1 MLNEFISKVKS
12 TGLAK
17 TNRYRVTIATPSL
30 MTGFMNSGRLITLFC
45 ESTSLPG
52 LIIRTT
58 EQRIMGEMREFPYI
72 KQYDNITLSFY
83 IDNNFEVK
91 GFFDN
96 WLNSVSNTQN
106 KITSYYKDY
115 IAPTVLIEVLPMDS
129 EVSTY
134 SITLHEAYP
143 KGISPIQLSADS
155 RDIAKIG
162 VSLNYKYYTT
172 TETSVRESLSSS
184 GGIRP
189 NQPLDIQPDA
199 FQDRQQLLTTSGFS
213 GSYIKTIDQFSI
225 NNNTDPTE
233 YFALLA
239 TDLIQTQGSFAEL
252 YAFS

>member
-1 MLNEFISKVKS
+1 MLNEFISKIKS

-17 TNRYRVTIATPSL
+17 TNRYRVTITTPAL

-52 LIIRTT
+52 QVISTT
-58 EQRIMGEMREFPYI
+58 EQRIMGETREFPYS
-72 KQYDNITLSFY
+72 KFYDNITLSFY

-172 TETSVRESLSSS
+172 SHVASTKSMSSIGGALSNQMMNITNDATQDLQSL
-184 GGIRP
+184 IT
-189 NQPLDIQPDA
+189 A
-199 FQDRQQLLTTSGFS
+199 SGFNETLLEV
-213 GSYIKTIDQFSI
+213 KNLDTKKFI
-225 NNNTDPTE
+225 NE
-233 YFALLA
+233 LL
-239 TDLIQTQGSFAEL
+239 GR
-252 YAFS
+252 

>member
-17 TNRYRVTIATPSL
+17 TNRYRVTIATPAL
-30 MTGFMNSGRLITLFC
+30 MPEFMNSGRLITLFC

-52 LIIRTT
+52 QVVATT
-58 EQRIMGEMREFPYI
+58 HQRIMGEMREFPYS
-72 KQYDNITLSFY
+72 KMFDNITLSFY

-172 TETSVRESLSSS
+172 SHVASTKYQTIDITNDATQDLQSL
-184 GGIRP
+184 IT
-189 NQPLDIQPDA
+189 A
-199 FQDRQQLLTTSGFS
+199 SGF
-213 GSYIKTIDQFSI
+213 KETLLEVKNPDTKKFI
-225 NNNTDPTE
+225 NE
-233 YFALLA
+233 LL
-239 TDLIQTQGSFAEL
+239 GR
-252 YAFS
+252 

>member
-30 MTGFMNSGRLITLFC
+30 MTGLMNSGRLITLFC

-52 LIIRTT
+52 QVIATT
-58 EQRIMGEMREFPYI
+58 EQRIMGETREFPY
-72 KQYDNITLSFY
+72 KKNYDNIPMSFY

-91 GFFDN
+91 TFFDN
-96 WLNSVSNTQN
+96 WLKYISNDNN
-106 KITSYYKDY
+106 KITSYYLDY
-115 IAPTVLIEVLPMDS
+115 ISPTIEIDVLPMDS
-129 EVSTY
+129 ESPTHTV
-134 SITLHEAYP
+134 ILHEAYP
-143 KGISPIQLSADS
+143 KAISNIVLSADA
-155 RDIAKIG
+155 RDVAKIT
-162 VSLNYKYYTT
+162 VSMNYKYYTT
-172 TETSVRESLSSS
+172 TKTSVRESLSSS
-184 GGIRP
+184 SGILL

-213 GSYIKTIDQFSI
+213 GSYIKNIDQFGI
-225 NNNTDPTE
+225 NSNTDPTD

>member
-17 TNRYRVTIATPSL
+17 TNRYRVTIATPAL
-30 MTGFMNSGRLITLFC
+30 MTKFMNSGRLITLFC

-52 LIIRTT
+52 QVVATT
-58 EQRIMGEMREFPYI
+58 EQRIMGETREFPYI

-96 WLNSVSNTQN
+96 WLNSISNTQN

-115 IAPTVLIEVLPMDS
+115 IAPTILIEVLPMDS

-143 KGISPIQLSADS
+143 KAISNIALSASS
-155 RDIAKIG
+155 RDVAKVTI
-162 VSLNYKYYTT
+162 SMNYKYHTVVEYTDRYSMPVGETTGPILVVPPDSTQSIGIT
-172 TETSVRESLSSS
+172 TELPVA
-184 GGIRP
+184 GIRP
-189 NQPLDIQPDA
+189 KDPYA
-199 FQDRQQLLTTSGFS
+199 
-213 GSYIKTIDQFSI
+213 I
-225 NNNTDPTE
+225 NADTETAE

-239 TDLIQTQGSFAEL
+239 TDMIQTQTSFINL

>member
-17 TNRYRVTIATPSL
+17 TNRYRVTIATPAL

-52 LIIRTT
+52 QVVATT
-58 EQRIMGEMREFPYI
+58 EQRIMGETREFPYS
-72 KQYDNITLSFY
+72 KMFDNITLSFY

-143 KGISPIQLSADS
+143 KAISPIQLSADS

-172 TETSVRESLSSS
+172 SHVASTKYQTINITNDATQDLQSL
-184 GGIRP
+184 IT
-189 NQPLDIQPDA
+189 A
-199 FQDRQQLLTTSGFS
+199 SGF
-213 GSYIKTIDQFSI
+213 KETLLEVKNPDTKKFI
-225 NNNTDPTE
+225 NE
-233 YFALLA
+233 LL
-239 TDLIQTQGSFAEL
+239 GR
-252 YAFS
+252 

>member
-1 MLNEFISKVKS
+1 MLNEFISKIKS

-17 TNRYRVTIATPSL
+17 TNRYRVTIATPTL

-52 LIIRTT
+52 QVIATT
-58 EQRIMGEMREFPYI
+58 EQRIMGETREFPYS
-72 KQYDNITLSFY
+72 KFYDNITLSFY

-172 TETSVRESLSSS
+172 SHVASTKSMSSIGGTLS
-184 GGIRP
+184 
-189 NQPLDIQPDA
+189 NQPMNITNDA
-199 FQDRQQLLTTSGFS
+199 TQDLQSLITASGF
-213 GSYIKTIDQFSI
+213 KETLLDVKNPDTKKFI
-225 NNNTDPTE
+225 NE
-233 YFALLA
+233 LL
-239 TDLIQTQGSFAEL
+239 GR
-252 YAFS
+252 

>member
-1 MLNEFISKVKS
+1 MLNEFISKIKS

-17 TNRYRVTIATPSL
+17 TNRYRVTIATPTL

-52 LIIRTT
+52 QVIATT
-58 EQRIMGEMREFPYI
+58 EQRIMGEIREFPYS
-72 KQYDNITLSFY
+72 KFYDNITLSFY

-172 TETSVRESLSSS
+172 SHVASTKSMSSIGGTLS
-184 GGIRP
+184 
-189 NQPLDIQPDA
+189 NQPMNITNDA
-199 FQDRQQLLTTSGFS
+199 TQDLQSLITASGF
-213 GSYIKTIDQFSI
+213 KETLLDVKNPDTKKFI
-225 NNNTDPTE
+225 NE
-233 YFALLA
+233 LL
-239 TDLIQTQGSFAEL
+239 GR
-252 YAFS
+252 

>member
-17 TNRYRVTIATPSL
+17 TNRYRVTIATPAL
-30 MTGFMNSGRLITLFC
+30 MPEFMNSGRLITLFC

-52 LIIRTT
+52 QVVATT
-58 EQRIMGEMREFPYI
+58 HQNIMGEPREFPYS
-72 KQYDNITLSFY
+72 KFYDNITLSFY

-143 KGISPIQLSADS
+143 KGISPIRLSADS

-172 TETSVRESLSSS
+172 SHVASTKYQTIDITNDATQDLQSL
-184 GGIRP
+184 IT
-189 NQPLDIQPDA
+189 A
-199 FQDRQQLLTTSGFS
+199 SGF
-213 GSYIKTIDQFSI
+213 KETLLEVKNPDTKKFI
-225 NNNTDPTE
+225 NE
-233 YFALLA
+233 LL
-239 TDLIQTQGSFAEL
+239 GR
-252 YAFS
+252 

>member
-1 MLNEFISKVKS
+1 MLNEFISKIKS

-17 TNRYRVTIATPSL
+17 TNRYRVTIATPTL

-52 LIIRTT
+52 QVIATT
-58 EQRIMGEMREFPYI
+58 EQRIMGETREFPYS
-72 KQYDNITLSFY
+72 KFYDNITLSFY

-115 IAPTVLIEVLPMDS
+115 IAPAVLIEVLPMDS

-172 TETSVRESLSSS
+172 SHVASTKSMSSIGGTLS
-184 GGIRP
+184 
-189 NQPLDIQPDA
+189 NQPTNIMNDA
-199 FQDRQQLLTTSGFS
+199 TQDLQSLITASGF
-213 GSYIKTIDQFSI
+213 KETLLEVKNPDTKKFI
-225 NNNTDPTE
+225 NE
-233 YFALLA
+233 LL
-239 TDLIQTQGSFAEL
+239 GR
-252 YAFS
+252 

>member
-17 TNRYRVTIATPSL
+17 TNRYRVTIATPAL

-52 LIIRTT
+52 QVVATT
-58 EQRIMGEMREFPYI
+58 EQRIMGETREFPYS
-72 KQYDNITLSFY
+72 KMFDNITLSFY

-106 KITSYYKDY
+106 KITYYYKDY

-129 EVSTY
+129 EVSMY

-143 KGISPIQLSADS
+143 KATSSIQLSADS
-155 RDIAKIG
+155 RDVAKIG
-162 VSLNYKYYTT
+162 VNLNYKYYT

-189 NQPLDIQPDA
+189 NQPLNIQPDA
-199 FQDRQQLLTTSGFS
+199 FQDRPQFLTTSGFS
-213 GSYIKTIDQFSI
+213 GSYIKTADQFGI
-225 NNNTDPTE
+225 NSNTDLTE
-233 YFALLA
+233 HFTLLA
-239 TDLIQTQGSFAEL
+239 TDLIQTQGRFAEL

>member
-1 MLNEFISKVKS
+1 MLNEFISKIKS

-17 TNRYRVTIATPSL
+17 TNRYRVTIATPTL

-52 LIIRTT
+52 QVIATT
-58 EQRIMGEMREFPYI
+58 EHNVMGEHREFPYM
-72 KQYDNITLSFY
+72 KKYDNITLSFY

-172 TETSVRESLSSS
+172 SHVVSTKSMSSIGGTLS
-184 GGIRP
+184 
-189 NQPLDIQPDA
+189 NQPMNITNDA
-199 FQDRQQLLTTSGFS
+199 TQDLQSLITASGF
-213 GSYIKTIDQFSI
+213 KETLLEVKNPDTKKFI
-225 NNNTDPTE
+225 NE
-233 YFALLA
+233 LL
-239 TDLIQTQGSFAEL
+239 GR
-252 YAFS
+252 

>member
-17 TNRYRVTIATPSL
+17 TNRYRVTIATPIIMTSL
-30 MTGFMNSGRLITLFC
+30 MNSGRLITLFC

-52 LIIRTT
+52 QVISTT
-58 EQRIMGEMREFPYI
+58 EHNVMGEHREFPY
-72 KQYDNITLSFY
+72 KKNYDNVSMSFY

-106 KITSYYKDY
+106 KIISYYKDY

-155 RDIAKIG
+155 RDIAKIS

-172 TETSVRESLSSS
+172 SHVASTKSMSSIGGTLS
-184 GGIRP
+184 
-189 NQPLDIQPDA
+189 NQPMNITNDA
-199 FQDRQQLLTTSGFS
+199 TQDLQSLITASGF
-213 GSYIKTIDQFSI
+213 KETLLDVKNPDTKKFI
-225 NNNTDPTE
+225 NE
-233 YFALLA
+233 LL
-239 TDLIQTQGSFAEL
+239 GR
-252 YAFS
+252 

>member
-17 TNRYRVTIATPSL
+17 TNRYRVTIATPIIMTSL
-30 MTGFMNSGRLITLFC
+30 MNSGRLITLFC

-52 LIIRTT
+52 QVILTT
-58 EQRIMGEMREFPYI
+58 EHNVMGEHREFPYM
-72 KQYDNITLSFY
+72 KKYDNIPMSFY

-91 GFFDN
+91 AFFDN

-172 TETSVRESLSSS
+172 SHVASTKSMSSIGGTLS
-184 GGIRP
+184 
-189 NQPLDIQPDA
+189 NQPMNITSDAIQDLQSSITA
-199 FQDRQQLLTTSGFS
+199 SGF
-213 GSYIKTIDQFSI
+213 KETLLDVKNPDTKKFI
-225 NNNTDPTE
+225 NE
-233 YFALLA
+233 LL
-239 TDLIQTQGSFAEL
+239 GR
-252 YAFS
+252 

>member
-1 MLNEFISKVKS
+1 MLNEFISKIKS

-17 TNRYRVTIATPSL
+17 TNRYRVTIATPTL

-52 LIIRTT
+52 QVIATT
-58 EQRIMGEMREFPYI
+58 EQRIMGETREFPYS
-72 KQYDNITLSFY
+72 KFYDNITLSFY

-172 TETSVRESLSSS
+172 SHVASTKSMSSIGGTLS
-184 GGIRP
+184 
-189 NQPLDIQPDA
+189 NQPMNITNDA
-199 FQDRQQLLTTSGFS
+199 TQDLQSLITASGF
-213 GSYIKTIDQFSI
+213 KETLLEVKNPDTKKFI
-225 NNNTDPTE
+225 NE
-233 YFALLA
+233 LL
-239 TDLIQTQGSFAEL
+239 GR
-252 YAFS
+252 

>member
-1 MLNEFISKVKS
+1 MLNEFISKVKN

-52 LIIRTT
+52 QVIATT
-58 EQRIMGEMREFPYI
+58 EQRIMGETREFPYI

-143 KGISPIQLSADS
+143 KGISAIQLSADS

-172 TETSVRESLSSS
+172 SHVASTKSMSSIGGTLS
-184 GGIRP
+184 
-189 NQPLDIQPDA
+189 NQPMNITNDA
-199 FQDRQQLLTTSGFS
+199 TQDLQSLITASGF
-213 GSYIKTIDQFSI
+213 KETLLEVKNPDTKKFI
-225 NNNTDPTE
+225 NE
-233 YFALLA
+233 LL
-239 TDLIQTQGSFAEL
+239 GR
-252 YAFS
+252 

>member
-17 TNRYRVTIATPSL
+17 TNRYRVTIATPAL
-30 MTGFMNSGRLITLFC
+30 MTKFMNSGRLITLFC

-52 LIIRTT
+52 QVVATT
-58 EQRIMGEMREFPYI
+58 EQRIMGETREFPYS
-72 KQYDNITLSFY
+72 KFYDNITLSFY

-172 TETSVRESLSSS
+172 SHVVSTKSMSSIGGTLS
-184 GGIRP
+184 
-189 NQPLDIQPDA
+189 NQPMNITNDA
-199 FQDRQQLLTTSGFS
+199 TQDLQSLITASGF
-213 GSYIKTIDQFSI
+213 KETLLEVKNPDTKKFI
-225 NNNTDPTE
+225 NE
-233 YFALLA
+233 LL
-239 TDLIQTQGSFAEL
+239 GR
-252 YAFS
+252 

>member
-17 TNRYRVTIATPSL
+17 TNRYRVTIATPPL

-172 TETSVRESLSSS
+172 SHVASTKSMSSIGGTLS
-184 GGIRP
+184 
-189 NQPLDIQPDA
+189 NQPMNITNDA
-199 FQDRQQLLTTSGFS
+199 TQDLQSLITASGF
-213 GSYIKTIDQFSI
+213 KETLLEVKNPDTKKFI
-225 NNNTDPTE
+225 NE
-233 YFALLA
+233 LL
-239 TDLIQTQGSFAEL
+239 GR
-252 YAFS
+252 

>member
-1 MLNEFISKVKS
+1 MLNEFISKIKN

-17 TNRYRVTIATPSL
+17 TNRYRVTIATPTL

-52 LIIRTT
+52 QVISTI
-58 EQRIMGEMREFPYI
+58 EQRIMGETRKFPYS
-72 KQYDNITLSFY
+72 KFYDNITLSFY

-172 TETSVRESLSSS
+172 SHVASTKSMSSISGTLSNQTIDITNDATRDLQSL
-184 GGIRP
+184 IT
-189 NQPLDIQPDA
+189 A
-199 FQDRQQLLTTSGFS
+199 SGF
-213 GSYIKTIDQFSI
+213 KETLLEVKNPDTKKFI
-225 NNNTDPTE
+225 NE
-233 YFALLA
+233 LL
-239 TDLIQTQGSFAEL
+239 GR
-252 YAFS
+252 

>member
-17 TNRYRVTIATPSL
+17 TNRYRVTIATPAL

-52 LIIRTT
+52 QVISTT
-58 EQRIMGEMREFPYI
+58 EQRIMGETREFPYS
-72 KQYDNITLSFY
+72 KFYDNITLSFY

-172 TETSVRESLSSS
+172 SHVASTKYQTIDITNDATQDLQSL
-184 GGIRP
+184 IT
-189 NQPLDIQPDA
+189 A
-199 FQDRQQLLTTSGFS
+199 SGF
-213 GSYIKTIDQFSI
+213 KETLLEVKNPDTKKFI
-225 NNNTDPTE
+225 NE
-233 YFALLA
+233 LL
-239 TDLIQTQGSFAEL
+239 GR
-252 YAFS
+252 

>member
-17 TNRYRVTIATPSL
+17 TNRYRVTIATPAL

-52 LIIRTT
+52 QVVATT
-58 EQRIMGEMREFPYI
+58 EQRIMGETREFPYS
-72 KQYDNITLSFY
+72 KMFDNITLSFY

-106 KITSYYKDY
+106 KITYYYKDY

-172 TETSVRESLSSS
+172 SHVASTKSMSSISGTLSNQTINITNDATQDLQSL
-184 GGIRP
+184 IT
-189 NQPLDIQPDA
+189 A
-199 FQDRQQLLTTSGFS
+199 SGF
-213 GSYIKTIDQFSI
+213 KETLLEVKNPDTKKFI
-225 NNNTDPTE
+225 NE
-233 YFALLA
+233 LL
-239 TDLIQTQGSFAEL
+239 GR
-252 YAFS
+252 

>member
-30 MTGFMNSGRLITLFC
+30 MTEFMNSARLITLFC

-52 LIIRTT
+52 QVIATT
-58 EQRIMGEMREFPYI
+58 EQRIMGETREFPYS
-72 KQYDNITLSFY
+72 KFYDNITLSFY

-172 TETSVRESLSSS
+172 SHVASTKSMSSISGTLS
-184 GGIRP
+184 
-189 NQPLDIQPDA
+189 NQPMNITNDA
-199 FQDRQQLLTTSGFS
+199 TQDLQSLITASGF
-213 GSYIKTIDQFSI
+213 KETLLEVKNPDTKKFI
-225 NNNTDPTE
+225 NE
-233 YFALLA
+233 LL
-239 TDLIQTQGSFAEL
+239 GR
-252 YAFS
+252 

>member
-17 TNRYRVTIATPSL
+17 TNRYRVTIATPAL
-30 MTGFMNSGRLITLFC
+30 MTEFMNSGRLITLFC

-52 LIIRTT
+52 QVVATT
-58 EQRIMGEMREFPYI
+58 EQRIMGEAREFPYI

-172 TETSVRESLSSS
+172 SHVASTKYQTINVTNDATQDLQSL
-184 GGIRP
+184 IT
-189 NQPLDIQPDA
+189 A
-199 FQDRQQLLTTSGFS
+199 SGF
-213 GSYIKTIDQFSI
+213 KETLLEVKNPDTKKFI
-225 NNNTDPTE
+225 NE
-233 YFALLA
+233 LL
-239 TDLIQTQGSFAEL
+239 GR
-252 YAFS
+252 

>member
-17 TNRYRVTIATPSL
+17 TNRYRVTIATPAL
-30 MTGFMNSGRLITLFC
+30 MPEFMNSGRLITLFC

-52 LIIRTT
+52 QVVATT
-58 EQRIMGEMREFPYI
+58 EQRIMGETREFPYS
-72 KQYDNITLSFY
+72 KMFDNITLSFY

-172 TETSVRESLSSS
+172 SHVASTKSMSSISGTLSNQTIDITNDATRDLQSL
-184 GGIRP
+184 IT
-189 NQPLDIQPDA
+189 A
-199 FQDRQQLLTTSGFS
+199 SGF
-213 GSYIKTIDQFSI
+213 KETLLEVKNPDTKKFI
-225 NNNTDPTE
+225 NE
-233 YFALLA
+233 LL
-239 TDLIQTQGSFAEL
+239 GR
-252 YAFS
+252 

>member
-17 TNRYRVTIATPSL
+17 TNRYRVTIATPAL

-52 LIIRTT
+52 QVVATT
-58 EQRIMGEMREFPYI
+58 EQRIMGETREFPYS
-72 KQYDNITLSFY
+72 KMFDNITLSFY

-172 TETSVRESLSSS
+172 SHVASTKYQTINITNDATQDLQSL
-184 GGIRP
+184 IT
-189 NQPLDIQPDA
+189 A
-199 FQDRQQLLTTSGFS
+199 SGF
-213 GSYIKTIDQFSI
+213 KETLLEVKNPDTKKFI
-225 NNNTDPTE
+225 NE
-233 YFALLA
+233 LL
-239 TDLIQTQGSFAEL
+239 GR
-252 YAFS
+252 

>member
-12 TGLAK
+12 TGLAR
-17 TNRYRVTIATPSL
+17 TNRYRVTIATPAL

-52 LIIRTT
+52 QVVATT
-58 EQRIMGEMREFPYI
+58 EQRIMGETREFPYS
-72 KQYDNITLSFY
+72 KFYDNITLSFY

-172 TETSVRESLSSS
+172 SHVASTKSMSSIGGALSNQMMNITNDATQDLQSL
-184 GGIRP
+184 IT
-189 NQPLDIQPDA
+189 A
-199 FQDRQQLLTTSGFS
+199 SGF
-213 GSYIKTIDQFSI
+213 KETLLEVKNPDTKKFI
-225 NNNTDPTE
+225 NE
-233 YFALLA
+233 LL
-239 TDLIQTQGSFAEL
+239 GR
-252 YAFS
+252 

>member
-17 TNRYRVTIATPSL
+17 TNRYRVTIATPAL

-52 LIIRTT
+52 QVVATT
-58 EQRIMGEMREFPYI
+58 EQRIMGETREFPYS
-72 KQYDNITLSFY
+72 KMFDNITLSFY

-91 GFFDN
+91 AFFDN
-96 WLNSVSNTQN
+96 WLNYISNTQN
-106 KITSYYKDY
+106 KITYYYKDY

-129 EVSTY
+129 EVSMY

-143 KGISPIQLSADS
+143 KGISPIRLSADS

-172 TETSVRESLSSS
+172 SHVASTKSMSSIGGTLS
-184 GGIRP
+184 
-189 NQPLDIQPDA
+189 NQPMNITNDA
-199 FQDRQQLLTTSGFS
+199 TQDLQSLITASGF
-213 GSYIKTIDQFSI
+213 KETLLEVKNPDTKKFI
-225 NNNTDPTE
+225 NE
-233 YFALLA
+233 LL
-239 TDLIQTQGSFAEL
+239 GR
-252 YAFS
+252 

>member
-1 MLNEFISKVKS
+1 MLNDFISNVK
-12 TGLAK
+12 TIGLAR
-17 TNRYRVTIATPSL
+17 TNRYRVTIATPAL

-52 LIIRTT
+52 QVVATT
-58 EQRIMGEMREFPYI
+58 EQRIMGETREFPYS
-72 KQYDNITLSFY
+72 KMFDNITLSFY

-172 TETSVRESLSSS
+172 SHVASTKYQTINVTNDATQDLQSL
-184 GGIRP
+184 IT
-189 NQPLDIQPDA
+189 A
-199 FQDRQQLLTTSGFS
+199 SGF
-213 GSYIKTIDQFSI
+213 KETLLEVKNPDTKKFI
-225 NNNTDPTE
+225 NE
-233 YFALLA
+233 LL
-239 TDLIQTQGSFAEL
+239 GR
-252 YAFS
+252 

>member
-17 TNRYRVTIATPSL
+17 TNRYRVTIATPAL

-52 LIIRTT
+52 QVVATT
-58 EQRIMGEMREFPYI
+58 EQRIMGETREFPYS
-72 KQYDNITLSFY
+72 KMFDNITLSFY

-172 TETSVRESLSSS
+172 SHVASTKYQTINITNDATQDLQSL
-184 GGIRP
+184 I
-189 NQPLDIQPDA
+189 A
-199 FQDRQQLLTTSGFS
+199 ASGFKETLLEVKNPDTKNS
-213 GSYIKTIDQFSI
+213 LMSY
-225 NNNTDPTE
+225 
-233 YFALLA
+233 
-239 TDLIQTQGSFAEL
+239 
-252 YAFS
+252 

>member
-52 LIIRTT
+52 QVIATT
-58 EQRIMGEMREFPYI
+58 EQRIMGETRELPYS
-72 KQYDNITLSFY
+72 KFYDNITLSFY

-172 TETSVRESLSSS
+172 SHVASTKSMSSIGGTLS
-184 GGIRP
+184 
-189 NQPLDIQPDA
+189 NQPMNITNDA
-199 FQDRQQLLTTSGFS
+199 TQDLQSLITASGF
-213 GSYIKTIDQFSI
+213 KETLLEVKNPDTKKFI
-225 NNNTDPTE
+225 NE
-233 YFALLA
+233 LL
-239 TDLIQTQGSFAEL
+239 GR
-252 YAFS
+252 

>member
-17 TNRYRVTIATPSL
+17 TNRYRVTIATPTL

-52 LIIRTT
+52 QVVATT
-58 EQRIMGEMREFPYI
+58 EQRIMGETREFPYS
-72 KQYDNITLSFY
+72 KFYDNITLSFY

-172 TETSVRESLSSS
+172 SHVASTKSMSSIGGTLS
-184 GGIRP
+184 
-189 NQPLDIQPDA
+189 NQPMNITNDA
-199 FQDRQQLLTTSGFS
+199 TQDLQSLITASGF
-213 GSYIKTIDQFSI
+213 KETLLEVKNPDTKKFI
-225 NNNTDPTE
+225 NE
-233 YFALLA
+233 LL
-239 TDLIQTQGSFAEL
+239 GR
-252 YAFS
+252 

>member
-30 MTGFMNSGRLITLFC
+30 MTGLMNSGRLITLFC

-52 LIIRTT
+52 QVIATT
-58 EQRIMGEMREFPYI
+58 EHNVMGEHREFPYM
-72 KQYDNITLSFY
+72 KKYDNITLSFY

-106 KITSYYKDY
+106 KIISYYKDY

-172 TETSVRESLSSS
+172 SHVASTKSMSSIGGTLS
-184 GGIRP
+184 
-189 NQPLDIQPDA
+189 NQPMNITNDA
-199 FQDRQQLLTTSGFS
+199 TQDLQSLITASGF
-213 GSYIKTIDQFSI
+213 KETLLEVKNPDTKKFI
-225 NNNTDPTE
+225 NE
-233 YFALLA
+233 LL
-239 TDLIQTQGSFAEL
+239 GR
-252 YAFS
+252 

>member
-1 MLNEFISKVKS
+1 MLNEFISKIKS

-17 TNRYRVTIATPSL
+17 TNRYRVTIATPTL

-52 LIIRTT
+52 QVIATT
-58 EQRIMGEMREFPYI
+58 EHNVMGEHREFPYM
-72 KQYDNITLSFY
+72 KKYDNITLSFY

-172 TETSVRESLSSS
+172 SHVASTKSMSSIGGTLS
-184 GGIRP
+184 
-189 NQPLDIQPDA
+189 NQPMNITNDA
-199 FQDRQQLLTTSGFS
+199 TQDLQSSITASGFKETLLE
-213 GSYIKTIDQFSI
+213 IKNPDTKKFI
-225 NNNTDPTE
+225 NE
-233 YFALLA
+233 LL
-239 TDLIQTQGSFAEL
+239 GR
-252 YAFS
+252 

>member
-30 MTGFMNSGRLITLFC
+30 MTGLMNSGRLITLFC
-45 ESTSLPG
+45 ESTALPG
-52 LIIRTT
+52 QAITTT
-58 EQRIMGEMREFPYI
+58 EQRIMGETREFPYS
-72 KQYDNITLSFY
+72 KMFDNITLSFY

-172 TETSVRESLSSS
+172 SHVASTKYQTIDITNDATQDLQSL
-184 GGIRP
+184 IT
-189 NQPLDIQPDA
+189 A
-199 FQDRQQLLTTSGFS
+199 SGF
-213 GSYIKTIDQFSI
+213 KETLLEVKNPDTKKFI
-225 NNNTDPTE
+225 NE
-233 YFALLA
+233 LL
-239 TDLIQTQGSFAEL
+239 GR
-252 YAFS
+252 

>member
-1 MLNEFISKVKS
+1 MLNEFISKIKN

-17 TNRYRVTIATPSL
+17 TNRYRVTIATPAL
-30 MTGFMNSGRLITLFC
+30 MPEFMNSGRLITLFC

-52 LIIRTT
+52 QVVATT
-58 EQRIMGEMREFPYI
+58 EQRIMGETREFPYS
-72 KQYDNITLSFY
+72 KMFDNITLSFY

-172 TETSVRESLSSS
+172 SHVASTKSMSSISGTLSNQTINITNDATQDLQSL
-184 GGIRP
+184 IT
-189 NQPLDIQPDA
+189 A
-199 FQDRQQLLTTSGFS
+199 SGF
-213 GSYIKTIDQFSI
+213 KETLLEVKNPDTKKFI
-225 NNNTDPTE
+225 NE
-233 YFALLA
+233 LL
-239 TDLIQTQGSFAEL
+239 GR
-252 YAFS
+252 